1 MLIREFALDNSI
13 KNQEKLLAL
22 ATFLK
27 DRAKDENAAAQ
38 ISQDAF
44 IEAARSL
51 DVNLTPESLADMI
64 STGPLKNVLE
74 PLEPNSSVVR
84 FKGNTE
90 AETGMTVDQARAVVD
105 ANAKQAM
112 KRRM

>member
-1 MLIREFALDNSI
+1 MLIREFALDKSVNDPV
-13 KNQEKLLAL
+13 KLLAL

-27 DRAKDENAAAQ
+27 DRAQDENAQAQ

-51 DVNLTPESLADMI
+51 DISLTPDSLAELI
-64 STGPLKNVLE
+64 SKDPLKNVLE
-74 PLEPNSSVVR
+74 PLEPNSGVVR

-90 AETGMTVDQARAVVD
+90 EVTGMTVDQARAVVD
-105 ANAKQAM
+105 SNAKAAM
-112 KRRM
+112 KRRQ